1 MLLRI
6 PHTYDAVKRRFWGCI
21 IATTMTPLDSVILGF
36 VEGVTEFLPISS
48 TGHLILTGHLLGIP
62 VTDFFKTY
70 EVAIQLGAI
79 AAVAI
84 LYWRSFLDIGILKRL
99 VAAFIPTAVI
109 GLVLYKFIKDFLFEN
124 MEVLLASFV
133 IGGLILIA
141 LELFHKEKADAHKSV
156 KDITYFQAFLIGLA
170 QSIAI
175 IPGVSRSG
183 ASIIGGL
190 LVGVSRVA
198 IVEFSFLLA
207 VPTIAAATGYDLLKN
222 SYSFTMDEF
231 WLLAIGFVTSFM
243 VAMVVIRVFLDFIRR
258 YTFIPFG
265 IYRILLALAF
275 FVLVL

>member
-6 PHTYDAVKRRFWGCI
+6 PHTYDAVKPQFWGCI

-48 TGHLILTGHLLGIP
+48 TGHLILTGHLLGVP

-84 LYWRSFLDIGILKRL
+84 LYWRSFLDIAILKRL
-99 VAAFIPTAVI
+99 LAAFIPTAVI
-109 GLVLYKFIKDFLFEN
+109 GLVLYKFIKDVLFEN

-133 IGGLILIA
+133 IGGLVLIA
-141 LELFHKEKADAHKSV
+141 LELFHKEKEQACKSV
-156 KDITYFQAFLIGLA
+156 KDITYLQAFFIGVA
-170 QSIAI
+170 QSVAI

-183 ASIIGGL
+183 ASIMGGL
-190 LVGVSRVA
+190 LIGVSRVA

-207 VPTIAAATGYDLLKN
+207 VPTIAAATGYDMLKN
-222 SYSFTMDEF
+222 SYSFTPDEF
-231 WLLAIGFVTSFM
+231 WLLAIGFVTSFV
-243 VAMVVIRVFLDFIRR
+243 VAMVVIRVFLDFIRK

-265 IYRILLALAF
+265 IYRIVLALVFF
-275 FVLVL
+275 FVIL

>member
-1 MLLRI
+1 M
-6 PHTYDAVKRRFWGCI
+6 A
-21 IATTMTPLDSVILGF
+21 ATMTPLDSVILGI
-36 VEGVTEFLPISS
+36 VEGVTEFLPVSS

-79 AAVAI
+79 VAVVI
-84 LYWRSFLDIGILKRL
+84 LYWRSFLDIQVLKRL
-99 VAAFIPTAVI
+99 AAAFIPTAII
-109 GLVLYKFIKDFLFEN
+109 GFVLYQFIKDYLFEN
-124 MEVLLASFV
+124 MQVLLASFV
-133 IGGLILIA
+133 IGGIILIA
-141 LELFHKEKADAHKSV
+141 LELFHKEKEDAHKSV
-156 KDITYFQAFLIGLA
+156 KDITYLQAFLIGLA

-198 IVEFSFLLA
+198 VVEFSFLLA
-207 VPTIAAATGYDLLKN
+207 VPTIAAATGYDMLKN

-231 WLLAIGFVTSFM
+231 WLLAIGFITSFV
-243 VAMVVIRVFLDFIRR
+243 VAMVVIRVFLDFIRK

-265 IYRILLALAF
+265 IYRILLALVFF
-275 FVLVL
+275 FVIL

>member
-6 PHTYDAVKRRFWGCI
+6 PHTYHAVKPRFCGCI
-21 IATTMTPLDSVILGF
+21 ILKTMTSLDSVILGF

-99 VAAFIPTAVI
+99 VAAFIPTAVV

-141 LELFHKEKADAHKSV
+141 LELFHKEKEDAHKSV

-175 IPGVSRSG
+175 IPGISRSG
-183 ASIIGGL
+183 ASIMGGL
-190 LVGVSRVA
+190 LVGVSRIA

-207 VPTIAAATGYDLLKN
+207 VPTIAAATGYDMLKN

-231 WLLAIGFVTSFM
+231 WLLAIGFVTSFV
-243 VAMVVIRVFLDFIRR
+243 VAMVVIRVFLDFIRK

-265 IYRILLALAF
+265 IYRIVLALVFF
-275 FVLVL
+275 FVIL

>member
-1 MLLRI
+1 
-6 PHTYDAVKRRFWGCI
+6 
-21 IATTMTPLDSVILGF
+21 MTPLDSVILGF